1 MNNAPPPENTKRAPR
16 FSWYKLLPWLITV
29 LCFTWLYW
37 KIDAAAAAEGQRA
50 LPYLAGI
57 FSEVNWPRWLA
68 LMIPYSVLYLV
79 IDTLTLWSAIN
90 WFNAKVRYTALLP
103 VRAAAYI
110 ISLLNEQIGK
120 GAIAL
125 FMYRTRKIPGT
136 AIASTMLFLM
146 FCEFYYL
153 LCWALVGYG
162 MADPVLAE
170 NITVARVLSVLP
182 LAALAAGA
190 VFALVLCMFRMKA
203 FEGLALR
210 SNNLFSAFRRARLG
224 YYAAIILMRS
234 PAMFFAILVYAE
246 AARLFG
252 LDIPLRNM
260 LTLLPIIFFGTLVP
274 GPFRAAAIA
283 LWSVLAPEQDPGRI
297 AAFGFAQHNFF
308 VLFNAV
314 IGLIFLPSALGKL
327 FAKPGGEPNDAPS

>member
-1 MNNAPPPENTKRAPR
+1 MNNESPPENTQRTARSP
-16 FSWYKLLPWLITV
+16 WYKLLPWVITI

-37 KIDAAAAAEGQRA
+37 KIDAAAAVQGERA
-50 LPYLAGI
+50 IPYLAGI
-57 FSEVNWPRWLA
+57 FAGVDWPAWLGR
-68 LMIPYSVLYLV
+68 MVPYSVLYLA
-79 IDTLTLWSAIN
+79 IDTLTLWLAIN
-90 WFNAKVRYTALLP
+90 WFNAKVRYTTLLP

-110 ISLLNEQIGK
+110 ISLLNEQVGK

-125 FMYRTRKIPGT
+125 FMYRTRKVPGA

-153 LCWALVGYG
+153 LIWALTGYG
-162 MADPVLAE
+162 FADPALTE
-170 NITVARVLSVLP
+170 NTTVARVLFMLP
-182 LAALAAGA
+182 LVALAAGA
-190 VFALVLCMFRMKA
+190 VFLAVFCIFRAKVG
-203 FEGLALR
+203 EGLALR
-210 SNNLFSAFRRARLG
+210 ENSLFGAFRRAKPG
-224 YYAAIILMRS
+224 YYFAIMLVRS
-234 PAMFFAILVYAE
+234 PAMVFAILVYAE

-252 LDIPLRNM
+252 LDIPPHSM

-297 AAFGFAQHNFF
+297 AAFGFVQHNFF

-314 IGLIFLPSALGKL
+314 IGLLFLPNALGKL
-327 FAKPGGEPNDAPS
+327 YAEPGDKQNDSPS

>member
-1 MNNAPPPENTKRAPR
+1 MNNESPPENTKRAAR
-16 FSWYKLLPWLITV
+16 FSWYKLLPWVITL

-37 KIDAAAAAEGQRA
+37 KIDAAAAAEGERA
-50 LPYLAGI
+50 IPYLVGI
-57 FSEVNWPRWLA
+57 FSGVDWPAWLV
-68 LMIPYSVLYLV
+68 LMVPYSVLYLA
-79 IDTLTLWSAIN
+79 IDTLTLWLAIN

-110 ISLLNEQIGK
+110 ISLLNEQVGK

-125 FMYRTRKIPGT
+125 FLYRTRKVPGA

-162 MADPVLAE
+162 LADPALAG
-170 NITVARVLSVLP
+170 NTAVARVLFVLP
-182 LAALAAGA
+182 PLALAAGTA
-190 VFALVLCMFRMKA
+190 FLVVFCIFRAKVG
-203 FEGLALR
+203 EGMALR
-210 SNNLFSAFRRARLG
+210 ESSLFSAFRRARLG
-224 YYAAIILMRS
+224 YYFAIIVVRS
-234 PAMFFAILVYAE
+234 PAMVFAILVYAK
-246 AARLFG
+246 AAELFG

-260 LTLLPIIFFGTLVP
+260 LTLLPIIFFGTLAP

-314 IGLIFLPSALGKL
+314 IGLLFLPNALGKL
-327 FAKPGGEPNDAPS
+327 FAEAGDKQNDSPS